1 MSVGFIQIVLN
12 AIYTIS
18 SNQSEEKAHKRHGE
32 RSEQR
37 ERSVRVSE
45 RDTSSSQSLGAI
57 GLNRTGL
64 QRSIGSER
72 TYATDDQKSCRRASL
87 TLNNFIKYENYEVL
101 A

>member
-1 MSVGFIQIVLN
+1 LSVGFIQIVLN
-12 AIYTIS
+12 TIYKVS
-18 SNQSEEKAHKRHGE
+18 SNQSEKKAHKRHGE

-45 RDTSSSQSLGAI
+45 RDTSSSHSLGAI
-57 GLNRTGL
+57 ERNRTGL

-72 TYATDDQKSCRRASL
+72 THATDNQKSCRRATL

-101 A
+101 S